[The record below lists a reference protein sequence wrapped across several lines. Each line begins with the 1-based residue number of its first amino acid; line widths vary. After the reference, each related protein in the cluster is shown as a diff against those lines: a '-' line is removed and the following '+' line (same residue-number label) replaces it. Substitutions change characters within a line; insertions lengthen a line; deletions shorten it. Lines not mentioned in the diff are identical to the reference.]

1 MPTTR
6 EPTFTATFADAEQFP
21 AKLKADATFNAK
33 FASGNGGGGSATP
46 PYTGE
51 TRVTPKFEEVTLA
64 TKNLR
69 MPDDVVVE
77 PIPITEVSNPAGG
90 ITFIIGG

>member
-6 EPTFTATFADAEQFP
+6 EPTFAAQFS
-21 AKLKADATFNAK
+21 ADATFTAK
-33 FASGNGGGGSATP
+33 FAGGNGGGGATP

>member
-1 MPTTR
+1 MSSAR
-6 EPTFTATFADAEQFP
+6 DPTFTAVFADSPDFS
-21 AKLKADATFNAK
+21 AKLRAGATFTAK
-33 FASGNGGGGSATP
+33 FSGGSGGAATP

-51 TRVTPKFEEVTLA
+51 TRVTPTFEEVTLA

-69 MPDDVVVE
+69 MQEDVVVE

>member
-6 EPTFTATFADAEQFP
+6 EPTFAAEFAGGGKFA
-21 AKLKADATFNAK
+21 ASMTADATFTAQ
-33 FASGNGGGGSATP
+33 FAAGGGGGGAVP

-51 TRVTPKFEEVTLA
+51 TRVTPGFEEITLA

-69 MPDDVVVE
+69 MQDDVVVE
-77 PIPITEVSNPAGG
+77 QIPITEVSNPAGG